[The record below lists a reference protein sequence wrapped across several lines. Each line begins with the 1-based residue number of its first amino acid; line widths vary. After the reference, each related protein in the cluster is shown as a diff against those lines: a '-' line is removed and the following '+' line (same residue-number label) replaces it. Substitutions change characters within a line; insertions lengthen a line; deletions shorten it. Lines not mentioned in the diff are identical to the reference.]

1 MIQTKRKVNMQS
13 GAAMLLSVVSFLF
26 ISLAVISGLV
36 SPALSQYR
44 DANINLKAKQ
54 SYFLAESGVEDVSY
68 RKIKNMIVGDN
79 EVLTLNSSTATT
91 TVSTVLGNQVISSLG
106 DIASHQRKVNITL
119 SLGTGASFNYG
130 VQVGQGGF
138 ILENSATVTGNI
150 YSSGS
155 VTGAGNTV
163 SGDVVSA
170 GASGLVDNIHS
181 TGSMYA
187 HTIQNSNVGGNAY
200 YVTKTN
206 TTVTGSSY
214 PNSTD
219 QPIVP
224 MPISD
229 EQIEDLNNDALS
241 GGTISSPC
249 TYVITTTVTLGP
261 KKINCDLEISG
272 NAIVT
277 LTGNLWVSGN
287 ISIKNSAI
295 IKISAGL
302 GSQSVAIIADNI
314 NNRTSSSKIDLAN
327 TSQFQGSGA
336 SGSFVFLISMNN
348 SAEGGGS
355 EEAIGMDNS
364 SSGSV
369 ILYAPHGLIAINN
382 SANLKEVTGYKIK
395 AKNSANVTYE
405 SGLANT
411 LFTSGPGGGYEIIG
425 WGEGQ

>member
-1 MIQTKRKVNMQS
+1 MINTKRKINTKS

-36 SPALSQYR
+36 SPALTQYR
-44 DANINLKAKQ
+44 DANTNLKSKQ
-54 SYFLAESGVEDVSY
+54 SYVLAESGVEDVTY
-68 RKIKNMIVGDN
+68 RKIKNLTVDN
-79 EVLTLNSSTATT
+79 NETLTLNSSTATT
-91 TVSTVLGNQVISSLG
+91 AVNLVLGNQVITSTG
-106 DIASHQRKVNITL
+106 DISSHQRKVNVTL

-138 ILENSATVTGNI
+138 VLENSATVTGNI

-155 VTGAGNTV
+155 VTGSGNTV
-163 SGDVVSA
+163 SGDVVSS
-170 GASGLVDNIHS
+170 GASGLVNNIRS

-206 TTVTGSSY
+206 TTVSGSSY
-214 PNSTD
+214 PNSVD
-219 QPIVP
+219 QPSIP

-229 EQIEDLNNDALS
+229 TEITDLENDALS

-249 TYVITTTVTLGP
+249 TYIINSTVTLGP
-261 KKINCDLEISG
+261 TKINCNLEISG
-272 NAIVT
+272 SAIVT
-277 LTGNLWVSGN
+277 LAGNVWVAGN
-287 ISIKNSAI
+287 VVIKNSAI
-295 IKISAGL
+295 VKISTSL
-302 GSQSVAIIADNI
+302 GSQSVAIIADNPS
-314 NNRTSSSKIDLAN
+314 NRTTSSSIDLAN
-327 TSQFQGSGA
+327 TSQFQGSGSA
-336 SGSFVFLISMNN
+336 GSFVFLISMNN
-348 SAEGGGS
+348 SAENGGG
-355 EEAIGMDNS
+355 EDAISMDNS

-369 ILYAPHGLIAINN
+369 ILYAPHGLISINN

-395 AKNSANVTYE
+395 AKNSANITYE

-411 LFTSGPGGGYEIIG
+411 LFTSGPGGGYEIID